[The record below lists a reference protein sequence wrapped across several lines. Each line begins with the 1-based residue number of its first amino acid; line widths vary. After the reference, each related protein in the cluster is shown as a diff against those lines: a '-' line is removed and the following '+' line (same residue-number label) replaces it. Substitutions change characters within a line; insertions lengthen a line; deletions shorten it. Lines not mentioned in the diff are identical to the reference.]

1 MLLLIYVLLCT
12 YFVIFA
18 LFYDWLQSVYWA
30 LDVYYYHV
38 AERNSATLTRNILI
52 QIGYML
58 NGTIATLMTMF
69 LKFHINLALTNK
81 TTIENLD
88 KKGAE
93 YTSIYDIG
101 NTNNWQ

>member
-1 MLLLIYVLLCT
+1 M
-12 YFVIFA
+12 
-18 LFYDWLQSVYWA
+18 
-30 LDVYYYHV
+30 
-38 AERNSATLTRNILI
+38 
-52 QIGYML
+52 

-69 LKFHINLALTNK
+69 LKFHINLALDNK

-101 NTNNWQ
+101 HINNWQ